1 VVLLPGEHYI
11 GVIRE
16 FIIAMLKMRAHE
28 HKELPHDARDCLVK
42 PPNCLP
48 DVQNF

>member
-28 HKELPHDARDCLVK
+28 HKELPHDARDCLV
-42 PPNCLP
+42 NLP
-48 DVQNF
+48 TACQDVQNF